1 MAALRDFLVLTHSV
15 LTSDAAK
22 HLGVKLAILHKSQ
35 EVLVPVEFW
44 SDLVV
49 DFPGHLC
56 IVRQLLITQKK
67 QKPARRA
74 LDVSSDVITSPAVS
88 RIWLNSGID
97 QVVVVLNLLCS
108 EDGSCS
114 S

>member
-67 QKPARRA
+67 QNASTPCPRCFIRRHNITGSIKNM
-74 LDVSSDVITSPAVS
+74 VEFSD
-88 RIWLNSGID
+88 
-97 QVVVVLNLLCS
+97 
-108 EDGSCS
+108 
-114 S
+114 